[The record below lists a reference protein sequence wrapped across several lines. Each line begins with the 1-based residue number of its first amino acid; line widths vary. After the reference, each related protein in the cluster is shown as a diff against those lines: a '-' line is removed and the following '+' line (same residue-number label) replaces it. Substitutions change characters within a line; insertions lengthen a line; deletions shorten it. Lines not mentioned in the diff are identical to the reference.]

1 MRSENVGVELWINK
15 EGVGRVTGW
24 SDRTIRWKVQLGAL
38 RLRTTSSRQKRGSG
52 QREYALSS
60 LPVEAQLRFL
70 KQPLLS
76 GPDCTAL
83 ALRSNPNQSNL
94 FASLPEIGEPERL
107 NFSARQNA
115 QALKRL
121 EVIAP
126 LLEFSSRSQRSR
138 PTFRTI
144 GGVAV
149 RSMNS
154 LAGFLAD
161 QHHLNPRTLWNW
173 YGQYRKLGYA
183 GLVDRVRS
191 DKGKSRFLRAHPAV
205 RAYLENKYLGE
216 RLSIRLVYRALLR
229 DLRNLE
235 PGCTRPPS
243 YSAVRSYLQQLPK
256 PLLILSREG
265 ERQFQERCEPYLLTD
280 FESLVPNQIWVSDH
294 GQHDVW
300 VRNDLFSGVSTNAA
314 VRPWLTAMIDMRSR
328 KIVGTAWSASPSSH
342 TISSALRVGIA
353 DFGIPQILYV
363 DNGKDYEKIG
373 RIDFSPECSGVLVR
387 LGIEGQYCLP
397 RHPQSK
403 LIESWFGTVRKR
415 FDCLWPSYCGASP
428 KDRPEQCIAALKEH
442 QGFLKGK
449 RKNSPLPLASEFVAT
464 ARQWIEEYNSQHPHG
479 GRGMRGRTPDEVFNE
494 LLLPGQRRLIEIPEV
509 LYALFWDRQRR
520 KVSEGG
526 CVQLYGER
534 YEPADGESLAKLFL
548 EIERDVLVACD
559 PANLGEAI
567 ALDLDGR
574 FLGRLRAQ
582 KLITRG
588 PVSHEDIRA
597 SMRIRRTARK
607 AIADY
612 VTGLSGIRAR
622 AGDRSEISQ
631 LQDRAEMPREKQ
643 PSPPPTLIR
652 PQDLQTAVRPEF
664 IDDIVRELTEG
675 E

>member
-1 MRSENVGVELWINK
+1 MGQHWITIRGVTDL
-15 EGVGRVTGW
+15 TGW
-24 SDRTIRWKVQLGAL
+24 HPQHVRRLAREGQLQQRPSKQARNNG
-38 RLRTTSSRQKRGSG
+38 RG

-60 LPVEAQLRFL
+60 LPVEAQLKFL

-83 ALRSNPNQSNL
+83 ALRSDLNQSNL
-94 FASLPEIGEPERL
+94 FASLPEVTEPERL
-107 NFSARQNA
+107 NFSAKQNA

-121 EVIAP
+121 EAIAS
-126 LLEFSSRSQRSR
+126 LVEFRSRSQRSR
-138 PTFRTI
+138 PTFRTA

-161 QHHLNPRTLWNW
+161 QHHVSPRTLWNW
-173 YGQYRKLGYA
+173 YAQYRKLGYA

-216 RLSIRLVYRALLR
+216 RLSIRLVYQALLR

-235 PGCTRPPS
+235 PECTRPPS

-280 FESLVPNQIWVSDH
+280 FESLMPNQIWVSDH

-342 TISSALRVGIA
+342 TISSALRVGIES
-353 DFGIPQILYV
+353 FGIPQILYV
-363 DNGKDYEKIG
+363 DNGKDYEKVG

-387 LGIEGQYCLP
+387 LGIQPQYCLP

-415 FDCLWPSYCGASP
+415 FDCLWPSHCGAGP
-428 KDRPEQCIAALKEH
+428 KDRPEQCMAALKEH
-442 QGFLKGK
+442 QAFLKGK

-494 LLLPGQRRLIEIPEV
+494 LLLPGQKRLIESAEV

-588 PVSHEDIRA
+588 PVSHEDIRT

-622 AGDRSEISQ
+622 AGDRTEISH
-631 LQDRAEMPREKQ
+631 LQDRPEMPREKPAP
-643 PSPPPTLIR
+643 PSTLIR
-652 PQDLQTAVRPEF
+652 PQDLPTVARPDF

>member
-1 MRSENVGVELWINK
+1 MEQDWIRIREVTGLTGWHPQHVRRLAREGRLKHRPSEQVRHD
-15 EGVGRVTGW
+15 GRV
-24 SDRTIRWKVQLGAL
+24 
-38 RLRTTSSRQKRGSG
+38 

-60 LPVEAQLRFL
+60 LPVEAQLKFL

-76 GPDCTAL
+76 GPACIAL
-83 ALRSNPNQSNL
+83 ALRSEPNQSNL
-94 FASLPEIGEPERL
+94 FASLPEVAEPERL
-107 NFSARQNA
+107 NLSSQQNA
-115 QALKRL
+115 LALKRL
-121 EVIAP
+121 EAIAP
-126 LLEFSSRSQRSR
+126 LVEFSSRSQRSR
-138 PTFRTI
+138 PTFRTS
-144 GGVAV
+144 GGVTV
-149 RSMNS
+149 RSLSS
-154 LAGFLAD
+154 LADYLAD
-161 QHHLNPRTLWNW
+161 QHHVSPRTLWNW
-173 YGQYRKLGYA
+173 YGRYRKLGYA

-191 DKGKSRFLRAHPAV
+191 DKGKSRSFEAHPAV

-216 RLSIRLVYRALLR
+216 RLSVRLVYQALLR
-229 DLRNLE
+229 DL
-235 PGCTRPPS
+235 PTVDSGCARAPS
-243 YSAVRSYLQQLPK
+243 YGAVRSYLKQLPK

-265 ERQFQERCEPYLLTD
+265 KRHFKERCDPYLLTD

-300 VRNDLFSGVSTNAA
+300 VSNDRFSGVSANAA
-314 VRPWLTAMIDMRSR
+314 VRPWLTAVIDMRSR
-328 KIVGTAWSASPSSH
+328 KIVGTAWSANPSSH
-342 TISSALRVGIA
+342 TISSALRVAIE
-353 DFGIPQILYV
+353 DFGIPETLVI

-387 LGIEGQYCLP
+387 LGIQPHYCLP

-415 FDCLWPSYCGASP
+415 FDCLWPSYCGSNP
-428 KDRPEQCIAALKEH
+428 KDRPELCADALKEH
-442 QGFLKGK
+442 QAYLKGK
-449 RKNSPLPLASEFVAT
+449 RKSSPLPLASEFMAT
-464 ARQWIEEYNSQHPHG
+464 ARQWVEEYNSQHGHG
-479 GRGMRGRTPDEVFNE
+479 GRGMNGRTPDEIFNE
-494 LLLPGQRRLIEIPEV
+494 LLLPGQKRLIESPDV

-526 CVQLYGER
+526 CVQLHGER
-534 YEPADGESLAKLFL
+534 YEPADPESLAKLFL
-548 EIERDVLVACD
+548 EIERDVIVACD

-607 AIADY
+607 AITDY
-612 VTGLSGIRAR
+612 VAGLSRIRAS
-622 AGDRSEISQ
+622 AGDRTEIAH
-631 LQDRAEMPREKQ
+631 LQDRAEMPEPRNA
-643 PSPPPTLIR
+643 PPPTSIK
-652 PQDLQTAVRPEF
+652 PQDLQIPANPGF

>member
-1 MRSENVGVELWINK
+1 VVESHWVSARIVTDLTGWHPQHVRRLAR
-15 EGVGRVTGW
+15 EGQLQHRPSKSARRNGRV
-24 SDRTIRWKVQLGAL
+24 
-38 RLRTTSSRQKRGSG
+38 

-60 LPVEAQLRFL
+60 LPVEAQLKFL

-83 ALRSNPNQSNL
+83 ALRSNLNQSKL
-94 FASLPEIGEPERL
+94 FASLPEVPEPERL

-121 EVIAP
+121 EAIAS
-126 LLEFSSRSQRSR
+126 LVEFSRRSRRSR

-144 GGVAV
+144 RGVAV

-154 LAGFLAD
+154 LVGYLAD
-161 QHHLNPRTLWNW
+161 QHHVSARTLWNW
-173 YGQYRKLGYA
+173 YAQYRKLGYA

-191 DKGKSRFLRAHPAV
+191 DKGKSRFLKAHPAV

-216 RLSIRLVYRALLR
+216 RLSIRLVYQALLR

-235 PGCTRPPS
+235 PECTRPPS

-280 FESLVPNQIWVSDH
+280 FDSLVPNQIWVSDH

-328 KIVGTAWSASPSSH
+328 KIVGTAWSATPSSH
-342 TISSALRVGIA
+342 TISSALRVGIES
-353 DFGIPQILYV
+353 FGIPQILYV
-363 DNGKDYEKIG
+363 DNGKDYEKVG

-387 LGIEGQYCLP
+387 LGIQPQYCLP

-415 FDCLWPSYCGASP
+415 FDCLWPSYCGAGP
-428 KDRPEQCIAALKEH
+428 KERPEPCIAALKEH
-442 QGFLKGK
+442 QAFLKGK
-449 RKNSPLPLASEFVAT
+449 RKNSPLPLASEFIAT

-479 GRGMRGRTPDEVFNE
+479 GRAMRGRTPDEVYNE
-494 LLLPGQRRLIEIPEV
+494 LLLPGQKRLIETPDV

-588 PVSHEDIRA
+588 PISHEDIRA

-622 AGDRSEISQ
+622 AGDRSEISH
-631 LQDRAEMPREKQ
+631 LQDRAEMPGEKQ
-643 PSPPPTLIR
+643 SPPPPSLIR
-652 PQDLQTAVRPEF
+652 PQDLHIIARPDF

>member
-1 MRSENVGVELWINK
+1 MGAESWINK
-15 EGVGRVTGW
+15 EAVISLTGW

-38 RLRTTSSRQKRGSG
+38 RLRNTSNEQKQECGSRQ
-52 QREYALSS
+52 YALSS
-60 LPVEAQLRFL
+60 LPVEAQLKFL
-70 KQPLLS
+70 KQPLLA
-76 GPDCTAL
+76 GPACTAL
-83 ALRSNPNQSNL
+83 ALRSDLTQSTL
-94 FASLPEIGEPERL
+94 FASLPEVTEPERL
-107 NFSARQNA
+107 SFSPEQNT

-121 EVIAP
+121 EAIAP
-126 LLEFSSRSQRSR
+126 LVEFSSRSRRSR
-138 PTFRTI
+138 PTFRTS

-154 LAGFLAD
+154 LADYLAD
-161 QHHLNPRTLWNW
+161 QHHVSARTLWNW
-173 YGQYRKLGYA
+173 YAQYRKLGYA

-191 DKGKSRFLRAHPAV
+191 DKGKSRFLEAHPHV
-205 RAYLENKYLGE
+205 RAFVENKYLGE
-216 RLSIRLVYRALLR
+216 RLSIRLVYQALLR
-229 DLRNLE
+229 DLRSLE
-235 PGCTRPPS
+235 PECTRPPS

-265 ERQFQERCEPYLLTD
+265 KRQFQERCEPYLLTD
-280 FESLVPNQIWVSDH
+280 FDSLLPNQIWVSDH

-300 VRNDLFSGVSTNAA
+300 VRNDLFSGVSNNAA
-314 VRPWLTAMIDMRSR
+314 VRPWLTAVIDMRSR

-342 TISSALRVGIA
+342 TISSALRVAIEN
-353 DFGIPQILYV
+353 FGIPQTLVI

-373 RIDFSPECSGVLVR
+373 HIDFSPECSGVLVR
-387 LGIEGQYCLP
+387 LGIRPHYCLP

-415 FDCLWPSYCGASP
+415 LDCLWPSYCGP
-428 KDRPEQCIAALKEH
+428 GPQDRPEQCTDALKEH
-442 QGFLKGK
+442 QAFLKGK
-449 RKNSPLPLASEFVAT
+449 RKSSPLPLASEFLST
-464 ARQWIEEYNSQHPHG
+464 ARQWITEYNSQHPHS

-494 LLLPGQRRLIEIPEV
+494 LLPPGQRRLIESPEV

-548 EIERDVLVACD
+548 EIERNVLVACD

-582 KLITRG
+582 KLISRG

-612 VTGLSGIRAR
+612 VTGLSDIRAR
-622 AGDRSEISQ
+622 AGDRTEIAH
-631 LQDRAEMPREKQ
+631 LQDRAEMSSEKY
-643 PSPPPTLIR
+643 SPPTLIR
-652 PQDLQTAVRPEF
+652 PQDLQTAANPGF